1 MMNDHFSL
9 QGKVALITGAGNG
22 IGAACARC
30 FAQSGAAVM
39 ASDINGERVE
49 ALAREL
55 VGEGFEVKAIQHDVA
70 KEDDWARV
78 VDALADWYDGWDI
91 LVNNAGIYIG
101 GKLEENSLSQ
111 LHRINGI
118 NIDSIFLGTQFAAS
132 AMQPDGRFGRG
143 GSIINLSSIAGL
155 IGVPGHSIYG
165 ATKGA
170 VRSLTKHS
178 AVEFAAFG
186 YGIRVNSLHPG
197 LIATEMGH
205 LVFKDFVEVGL
216 ASSESEA
223 QKMLENQMIPM
234 GRLGDVQDIALA
246 AQFLASDASSYMTGS
261 ELTVDGGFTAT

>member
-78 VDALADWYDGWDI
+78 VDALADWHDGWDI

-197 LIATEMGH
+197 LIATEMGY